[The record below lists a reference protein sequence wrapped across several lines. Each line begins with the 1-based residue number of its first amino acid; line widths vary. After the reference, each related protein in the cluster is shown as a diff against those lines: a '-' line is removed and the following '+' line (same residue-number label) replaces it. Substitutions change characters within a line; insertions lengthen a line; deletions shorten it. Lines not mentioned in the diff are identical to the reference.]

1 MAHLQMIFLFEMVTS
16 HAMLNHRRICTR
28 ATFFGSVG
36 VTFWAIRTIVA
47 TVLSEKWMW
56 IWPVMSMMP
65 LIFSDAC

>member
-1 MAHLQMIFLFEMVTS
+1 MPS
-16 HAMLNHRRICTR
+16 H

-56 IWPVMSMMP
+56 IWPVMLVMP
-65 LIFSDAC
+65 LIFSDACLKKYVTHRRSERDQIINDTGCR